1 MGKSITQ
8 EIKTNI
14 VSLNYETVCMLS
26 DFIMDAF
33 RIVDNTQSMSFHIN
47 FKIGEISMTL
57 DNYKEFRESI
67 YGQQVDVINMVLS
80 NYMNKIYVHVNP
92 FTYNDNIGI
101 DKQVSIKISC
111 EAVSTLKTM
120 STYIE
125 HRLKGDGLHR
135 GLKTCQGVHLQEGDS
150 SQLLISTIEEANIGS
165 GFKEIDRESTD
176 RNEDDDQRVIDNS
189 KVAYKYRSNSS
200 FGKNGK
206 KLDTESLLANKFYA
220 ASFKS
225 LNDPFEASAELPP
238 ENIKGNEWVIGVKQ
252 AIYSAGVYSLIK
264 QKKGEDFPANE
275 LMWSHYAN
283 SHQGFCIEYDLDVLK
298 KNLAPQFDMRSLI
311 DVIYQDNRPEITD
324 ADSLDAI
331 HKKAF
336 GTKSLAWKD
345 ENEVRLIFITQG
357 LKPILKGAIKAI
369 YFGLNMSAED
379 RNDIIKGFLGENV
392 DLYQI
397 ERVGNTYRLQ
407 ATKLMF
413 KEDYEVINIEQR
425 KTVDNYMILYKSSN
439 KDRNTIKEFVDKFR
453 SNLSKPSNLT
463 IIDDLRVVGIIDKSR
478 SQMTLDEIK
487 IMAKHWIAY
496 STFDAPS
503 AVWMYPEKM

>member
-1 MGKSITQ
+1 MGKSLSK
-8 EIKTNI
+8 EIKTTI
-14 VSLNYETVCMLS
+14 GSLNYETVCMLA

-33 RIVDNTQSMSFHIN
+33 HIIDKTQSMSFEIN
-47 FKIGEISMTL
+47 FRIGEISMTL
-57 DNYKEFRESI
+57 DNYKEFRENI
-67 YGQQVDVINMVLS
+67 YGQQIDVITMRLS
-80 NYMNKIYVHVNP
+80 NYMNRIYVHVNP
-92 FTYNDNIGI
+92 YTYNDGIGI
-101 DKQVSIKISC
+101 EKQVSIKISC
-111 EAVSTLKTM
+111 ETVSTLETM
-120 STYIE
+120 STNIE
-125 HRLKGDGLHR
+125 RRLESELRRVSQTHHR
-135 GLKTCQGVHLQEGDS
+135 GDLEDKDS
-150 SQLLISTIEEANIGS
+150 SQLHIPTSETANIIGGHNES
-165 GFKEIDRESTD
+165 DRESID
-176 RNEDDDQRVIDNS
+176 GKEGNEQRLGDNS
-189 KVAYKYRSNSS
+189 KIVYKYRSNLII
-200 FGKNGK
+200 GKTGK
-206 KLDTESLLANKFYA
+206 KLDTESLLANEFYA
-220 ASFKS
+220 ASFRS

-238 ENIKGNEWVIGVKQ
+238 ENIKGNEWVVGVKQ

-264 QKKGEDFPANE
+264 QKAGEDFPANE

-283 SHQGFCIEYDLDVLK
+283 SHQGFCIEYDLEVLK
-298 KNLAPQFDMRSLI
+298 KNLSPQFDMRGLI

-324 ADSLDAI
+324 TDSLDVI

-345 ENEVRLIFITQG
+345 ENEVRLVFITQG
-357 LKPILKGAIKAI
+357 LKPVLNGAIRAI

-439 KDRNTIKEFVDKFR
+439 KDRNTIKEFIDKFR